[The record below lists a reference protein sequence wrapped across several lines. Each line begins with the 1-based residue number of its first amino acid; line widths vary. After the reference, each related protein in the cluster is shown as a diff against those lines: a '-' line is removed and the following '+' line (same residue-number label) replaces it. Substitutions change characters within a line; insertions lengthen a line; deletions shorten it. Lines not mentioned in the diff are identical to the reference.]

1 MPVTVSRI
9 YDSPGKAAGA
19 VNELKSSGFS
29 EGDLT
34 EISSAGPDTLGAITA
49 AGVSSADAA
58 VYAEAVGRGNAL
70 VICRPL
76 FGWASKA
83 ASILDSHG
91 PVAVELPAEQTTKA
105 KPAAT
110 PSSTSWTGPAPLSA
124 RFGWT
129 VLLDDPAPLSKK
141 FGWRVLS
148 DDPTPLSKKFGWGI
162 GAPKPDPLSSKLGL
176 RVLSDNPAALSSKFS
191 WSLLS
196 DNPAP
201 LSSRFNLRVLSD
213 KATPLSDWLNFAV
226 LKKGGATTFD
236 IKLSD
241 STPTVPAQT
250 APVVETSPPP
260 PPPPHAVGPRPAPPP
275 AETHAPPE

>member
-9 YDSPGKAAGA
+9 YDTPGKAAG
-19 VNELKSSGFS
+19 VVDELKRSGFS

-34 EISSAGPDTLGAITA
+34 EISAGGPDTVGAITA
-49 AGVSSADAA
+49 AGVSSTHAP

-76 FGWASKA
+76 FGWAAKA
-83 ASILDSHG
+83 ASIMDSHG
-91 PVAVELPAEQTTKA
+91 PVAVELPAEQTAA
-105 KPAAT
+105 KSAPT
-110 PSSTSWTGPAPLSA
+110 STSWTGPAPLSA
-124 RFGWT
+124 RFGWR
-129 VLLDDPAPLSKK
+129 VLYDDPAPLSKK

-148 DDPTPLSKKFGWGI
+148 DDPTPLSKKLGWGI
-162 GAPKPDPLSSKLGL
+162 GSHNPDPLSSKLGL
-176 RVLSDNPAALSSKFS
+176 RVLSDAPAALSSKFG
-191 WSLLS
+191 WNLLS

-201 LSSRFNLRVLSD
+201 LSSRFNLKVLSD

-250 APVVETSPPP
+250 APAVETPPP
-260 PPPPHAVGPRPAPPP
+260 PAPPSPPRAARPRPAPPP
-275 AETHAPPE
+275 QENPAPPE